1 MKYAV
6 AVALLATGSVAMA
19 QTNTPVVPIDTSLT
33 YTALS
38 SPFNAAMVWVVGATA
53 RPKGKQRWIHQGIEM
68 TRCSRD
74 WPVQTR

>member
-53 RPKGKQRWIHQGIEM
+53 CLMVFRWIKRAV
-68 TRCSRD
+68 TK
-74 WPVQTR
+74 